1 VLEQNT
7 VMIPSDAFMA
17 AMVSTAIDDRPIYY
31 AMTTQAYEELNL
43 RNYLIRQGVAFKLNN
58 GPVAADSSR
67 GIYAVPAGETGL
79 LGPFIDLPRTETLV
93 SDVFVHRGGFPEE
106 WNHWVDSATEGI
118 PFYYAYTHY
127 GLSLVYAQ
135 LGRQQAA
142 DEHYRRA
149 EQFLRLG
156 NRRREN

>member
-1 VLEQNT
+1 
-7 VMIPSDAFMA
+7 
-17 AMVSTAIDDRPIYY
+17 
-31 AMTTQAYEELNL
+31 MTTQAYEELNL

-58 GPVAADSSR
+58 GPVAADSAR